1 MTARAGLAA
10 AVALAALPLAGCG
23 DRVIDQKKAEKYV
36 RNGLLS
42 NGVAAN
48 RIKSVSCPSGVKVKK
63 GKTFD
68 CTATD
73 TSGQS
78 IRITLRMLDDKG
90 TVKPSALKQV
100 GK

>member
-1 MTARAGLAA
+1 MTARAGFAA
-10 AVALAALPLAGCG
+10 ATACLALPLIGCG
-23 DRVIDQKKAEKYV
+23 ERVIDQKKAEQYV

-42 NGVAAN
+42 QGVAAS
-48 RIKSVSCPSGVKVKK
+48 RIKSVSCPSGVKVKQ